1 LKQTRFIILIALF
14 PSTFPFSVDIAISQ
28 VGPKE
33 AAQTRQAE
41 IARQMFCNEKAA
53 REKLRLLWSA
63 AWTRSRR
70 QRNAQEAPSD
80 KRGNTSDK
88 RGNNWLPYHR
98 GLVELG

>member
-1 LKQTRFIILIALF
+1 MKQTRFIILIALF

-53 REKLRLLWSA
+53 REKVTKRDLASFVVGCMDAIEKAEKRA
-63 AWTRSRR
+63 RSP
-70 QRNAQEAPSD
+70 Q
-80 KRGNTSDK
+80 
-88 RGNNWLPYHR
+88 
-98 GLVELG
+98 